1 MKKIDNDLKT
11 ISMLDRVLSI
21 MKSGKTY
28 LLLFVCTLITT
39 SFLAYKNVEKEE
51 KIVELNENIEYL
63 FITNKHL
70 IIITNDMQ
78 AVINLQSNKIYK
90 LNEFSNSSVKL
101 NEMANYKLSDNN
113 ADTFNNINYDFIF
126 SLGGTN
132 DKREITNSID
142 SNDNIQ
148 LSNSN
153 E

>member
-1 MKKIDNDLKT
+1 MKKIDKDLKT

-21 MKSGKTY
+21 MKSSKTY
-28 LLLFVCTLITT
+28 LILFVCTLIIA
-39 SFLAYKNVEKEE
+39 SVLAYKNVKKEE
-51 KIVELNENIEYL
+51 KIGKLNEHIEYL
-63 FITNKHL
+63 FITNDML
-70 IIITNDMQ
+70 VVITNDMQ

-142 SNDNIQ
+142 IDNNIQ